1 MFKGIG
7 DIGTE
12 NFRMNR
18 INEMAARGDFGVAT
32 PDTPGFGNSLKT
44 KKNKAKGGKVNKKKG
59 LTY

>member
-1 MFKGIG
+1 
-7 DIGTE
+7 
-12 NFRMNR
+12 MNR